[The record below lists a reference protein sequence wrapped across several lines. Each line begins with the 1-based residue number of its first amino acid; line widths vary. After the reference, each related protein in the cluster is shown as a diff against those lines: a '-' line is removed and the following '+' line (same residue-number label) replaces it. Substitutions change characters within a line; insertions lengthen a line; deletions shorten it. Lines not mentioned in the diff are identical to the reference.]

1 MDNLGFYPYLRK
13 PRNGDCDNLHVLSGI
28 VVFFFWPCTRKKN
41 KIGGRK
47 RGTKISGAKK
57 PILNRRFKAKEQGSK
72 KKIFHK
78 CVYSSKEQ
86 SLPF

>member
-1 MDNLGFYPYLRK
+1 M
-13 PRNGDCDNLHVLSGI
+13 HE
-28 VVFFFWPCTRKKN
+28 KKN